1 MASLDDLNST
11 FQNGVRNLG
20 QIAQTLSN
28 AFPQVFGSF
37 TLSAATTTNVAQ
49 PKIVAAGFPL
59 LTPVGATAGA
69 TILAHGLY
77 VSAVT
82 AGVGFAVSTNT
93 GTPLGTETISYVVFN
108 PV

>member
-11 FQNGVRNLG
+11 FQNGVRSLG
-20 QIAQTLSN
+20 NIAQTLSN

-59 LTPVGATAGA
+59 IMPTSATAAA
-69 TILAHGLY
+69 TLATQGLY
-77 VSAVT
+77 LSAVT
-82 AGVGFAVSTNT
+82 AGVGFAVSTQT
-93 GTPLGTETISYVVFN
+93 GLAAGTETFSYFIYN